1 MSIRS
6 HALSKLGVV
15 LLAVALA
22 LSTTVAGAA
31 NPDPTSTSASTAVQ
45 LPVGGQLTGSL
56 PPAPVGKPGA
66 TFLYYKFHYDG
77 NNRVVTINEQVYPDD
92 VTILAKLGFVVYGPR
107 TAQNPNFIYVTSGSQ
122 PKKVPNVSANLIS
135 QDAGDYLI
143 QVFNDSNVA
152 IDFAISA
159 DNLPPQPTP
168 SPSQGATAA
177 APSPTLPAASAVP
190 TPLAAPLP
198 SATPVPSTSAPSGLP
213 TQTAVGAAPSATP
226 SPTGTPGGTVKG
238 GGSFSDT
245 LAPGHAD
252 VFQFDYPGDLSVY
265 TINLQVYPDDP
276 VVLQHAGFQVFTPSG
291 GLQVKGGAQPKLVPN
306 VAANVISKVPGTYTV
321 KIYNDTPNT
330 ATISYTVSLVT
341 GPPAKS

>member
-6 HALSKLGVV
+6 HTLSKLGVV

-22 LSTTVAGAA
+22 FSTTVAGAA
-31 NPDPTSTSASTAVQ
+31 NQDPTSTSASTAVQ
-45 LPVGGQLTGSL
+45 LPVSGQLMGSL
-56 PPAPVGKPGA
+56 PPAPVGKAGNS
-66 TFLYYKFHYDG
+66 FLYYKFHYDG

-92 VTILAKLGFVVYGPR
+92 VTILNKLGFVVYGPR

-122 PKKVPNVSANLIS
+122 PKKAPNVSANLIS

-143 QVFNDSNVA
+143 QVFNDSNVP
-152 IDFAISA
+152 INFAIWA
-159 DNLPPQPTP
+159 DNLPPQP
-168 SPSQGATAA
+168 
-177 APSPTLPAASAVP
+177 APSPNQGTPAAVPSPAASAAPAPLVTPVP
-190 TPLAAPLP
+190 SATPLP
-198 SATPVPSTSAPSGLP
+198 SAPTPSGLP
-213 TQTAVGAAPSATP
+213 TQPTVGAAPSATP

-291 GLQVKGGAQPKLVPN
+291 ALQVKGGAQPKLVPN
-306 VAANVISKVPGTYTV
+306 VSGNVISKVPGTYTV